1 MKISIGADHRGFRY
15 KEKIKTLLAEKG
27 IKVKDSGAFS
37 EESVDY
43 PDFGQQTA
51 ESVTKKEAD
60 YGIIICGSGNGMM
73 MIANKVKGIRAG
85 LALNP
90 EMARLARAHNNANV
104 LVLSEMFTP
113 EDSLAEILN
122 EFLYTDFEGGR
133 HQRRVGKIND
143 YDEGRK

>member
-1 MKISIGADHRGFRY
+1 MKISIGADHRGFKY

-27 IKVKDSGAFS
+27 IKVKDFGAFS

-43 PDFGQQTA
+43 PDFGRQAA
-51 ESVTKKEAD
+51 ESVIKKEAD

-113 EDSLAEILN
+113 EDSLDEILN
-122 EFLYTDFEGGR
+122 KFLYTGFEGGR
-133 HQRRVGKIND
+133 HQRRIGKIND